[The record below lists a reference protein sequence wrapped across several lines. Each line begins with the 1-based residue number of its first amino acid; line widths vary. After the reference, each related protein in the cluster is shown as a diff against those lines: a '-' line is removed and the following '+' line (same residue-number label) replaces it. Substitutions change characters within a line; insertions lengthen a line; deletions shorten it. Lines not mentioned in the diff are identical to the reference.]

1 MKHKIS
7 HSADTISNKKDIN
20 VKQKKNHNPMEEVS
34 KDKNK
39 KDIDQIKDTYFIEEV
54 SDHCFDNVEENSD
67 NDEYKEAQAPVD
79 HCVDNH
85 DVENIDNVEEDS
97 DDDEYEAELVTVDHE
112 FNNHYVENIDNVKEA
127 SDKDEI
133 EEEQVPVDPESIMID
148 ESGRKWTRILHNV
161 SIQEADDFCKNMLG
175 M

>member
-39 KDIDQIKDTYFIEEV
+39 KDIDQIKDTYFNEEI
-54 SDHCFDNVEENSD
+54 SDHCFNNVEENSD

-85 DVENIDNVEEDS
+85 DVRNIDNVEEDS
-97 DDDEYEAELVTVDHE
+97 DDDEYEELVSVDHKL
-112 FNNHYVENIDNVKEA
+112 NDHYVENIDNVEEDA
-127 SDKDEI
+127 DKDEN
-133 EEEQVPVDPESIMID
+133 EEEQVPVDPESIMIY
-148 ESGRKWTRILHNV
+148 ESGRKLTRILHNV
-161 SIQEADDFCKNMLG
+161 SIQEADDYFRDKLG